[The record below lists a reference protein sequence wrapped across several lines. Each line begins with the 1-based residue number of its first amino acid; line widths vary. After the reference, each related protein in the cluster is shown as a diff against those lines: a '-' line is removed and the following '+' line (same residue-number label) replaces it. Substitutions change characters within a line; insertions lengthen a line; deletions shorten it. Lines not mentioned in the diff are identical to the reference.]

1 MDASYLPYCSE
12 RQAEILQAVIEEGSN
27 TRAARKLEIHQRN
40 VEAALQRIR
49 KNAASQGYAPE
60 YGVNTPLPP
69 GQALSGLSQRVRTVA
84 PDGSERL
91 QWVKSQVDKTE
102 LTLEAIK
109 DGLAGVKAAKRI
121 KQPKTTSEDWLFEL
135 PIGDAH
141 IGLYAHHSDG
151 GGDYDLRIAYDDFV
165 NAAFELIEW
174 SRPAERCLIANVG
187 DYYHADDVRNQT
199 PQNKNP
205 LDVDNRRYKVLT
217 TGLQIMCAMVDEAAK
232 KHKYVHVRN
241 ARGNHDPNAHMALT
255 LALKAYYRNNPR
267 ITIEDSQQEMWA
279 FQFGKNLIGVTHGD
293 TIKSKDMAKVL
304 AHDYASEWGR
314 SLHRYVHYGHLHSTR
329 VDEDM
334 GCDIERFRILAPN
347 DTYHQQHGYRSKRG
361 MTGIMY
367 HKEHGQAD
375 RLFCSLTRIKELGL
389 SA

>member
-1 MDASYLPYCSE
+1 MDASYLDYCE
-12 RQAEILQAVIEEGSN
+12 TDRQREIYEAKLEHGSN
-27 TRAARKLEIHQRN
+27 GKAAQALGINTRN

-49 KNAASQGYAPE
+49 KNAALQGYAPDE
-60 YGVNTPLPP
+60 NLNTPLPP
-69 GQALSGLSQRVRTVA
+69 TQTLTGVSQLVDAQGNVKQ
-84 PDGSERL
+84 
-91 QWVKSQVDKTE
+91 QWIKSQTKKQE